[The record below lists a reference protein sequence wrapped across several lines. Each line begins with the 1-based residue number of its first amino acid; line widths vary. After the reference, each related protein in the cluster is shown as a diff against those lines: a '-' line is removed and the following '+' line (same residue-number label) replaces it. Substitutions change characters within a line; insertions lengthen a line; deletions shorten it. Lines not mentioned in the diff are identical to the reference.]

1 MSKRYAAHAV
11 SQIKEAEGIAAMA
24 DAYAK
29 MATAFGGSAG
39 LIRYMMIEKGTYC
52 LEHGGAEAAAVVTRR
67 AVNHDA
73 TAAMSN
79 VYQMLPPLMTTI
91 QEQTGIT
98 LLEWQFGRMNASMQA
113 VPL

>member
-1 MSKRYAAHAV
+1 
-11 SQIKEAEGIAAMA
+11 MA

-39 LIRYMMIEKGTYC
+39 VRTDSVHDDRKGHPKISVWNT
-52 LEHGGAEAAAVVTRR
+52 GGRRRQAAAVVTRR

-73 TAAMSN
+73 TAAMRN